1 MRVCIVIP
9 FYNESKRLGDFSY
22 LERLELCSNIDF
34 LYVDDGST
42 DDTFYKLSSKFP
54 NKKIIT
60 YEKNRGKGGAI
71 REGLLY
77 SIDKGYD
84 VVGYLDSDGAFT
96 SFDVERIA
104 RIAKDIFTVKDNT
117 NMVIASRIKTGSNN
131 IERTMMRAIASYFVK
146 KNLMWSLRNV
156 KKIPTDTQSGF
167 KLIRVTDS
175 LNGFLLKDFK
185 TKWFFD
191 VEIMI
196 GMGYFGF
203 IDEVTLDSWRDVKKS
218 NLGVGSLKSVLTE
231 LAIIN
236 KIAKKYNSY
245 R

>member
-9 FYNESKRLGDFSY
+9 FYNESKRLGDLSY
-22 LERLELCSNIDF
+22 LESLELCGNIDF

-42 DDTFYKLSSKFP
+42 DDTLYKLSSKFP

-104 RIAKDIFTVKDNT
+104 RIAKDIFTEKDNT

-131 IERTMMRAIASYFVK
+131 IERTMIRSIASYFVK
-146 KNLMWSLRNV
+146 KNLIWSLRNV

-175 LNGFLLKDFK
+175 LNSFLLKDFK

-218 NLGVGSLKSVLTE
+218 NLGVGSLKSVLAE

-236 KIAKKYNSY
+236 KIAKIYNSY
-245 R
+245 K